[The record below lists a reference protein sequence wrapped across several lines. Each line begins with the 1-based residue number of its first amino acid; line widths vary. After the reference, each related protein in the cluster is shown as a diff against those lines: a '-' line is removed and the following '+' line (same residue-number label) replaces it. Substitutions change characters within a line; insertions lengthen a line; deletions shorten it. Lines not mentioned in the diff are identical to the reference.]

1 MKLFTLATMATG
13 ALGLRGSIPMTY
25 EGNTVHLFKDSSHAR
40 RLVSATSGPS
50 FSVNGDLWVS
60 GAVGIN
66 GVPDIKLALENQ
78 AQTLA
83 DETTARLQNATDL
96 DAAITA
102 EATVR
107 GTADTALY
115 TYVDVEITQRLQN
128 ATDLNA
134 AINAEIADRTNA
146 DNAEIVARN
155 TADIAETA
163 ARTTA
168 DNAEIAARTTA
179 DDALGGRIDTEVAE
193 RLQNATDLNAAINA
207 EIVDRTTADTTL
219 GGRIDTEVA
228 ERLQNATDLNAA
240 INAEIVDRTTADTTL
255 GGRIDTE
262 VAERLQNATDLNAAI
277 NAEIVDRTTADT
289 TLGGRIDTEVAE
301 RLQNAT
307 DLDTRIT
314 TLDAGNV
321 KLTDDQTITGLKTF
335 ANSVYLGLQD
345 THHIEVRG
353 QLTFDGNAPTPEF
366 DKGIQVQG
374 NVDVTGN
381 TTLTG
386 KFAVK
391 KDVTH
396 PFKLGFYS
404 EIPAY
409 FSRRAYVMPVSNTEN
424 LNNTANPDFT
434 EFELDVYKPLLLDN
448 GIDCDNVLRDPAGP
462 QIVSD
467 HTSSGN
473 DETVNCLNPSVE
485 HNNAI
490 HRVIRRAQV
499 ASVGYIE
506 DHGRDEVMFA
516 IKVLYNTLGFTD
528 AQFDSV
534 LAAYRDA
541 KATDWMGAHAAG
553 WANHQGESTQKKFA
567 VIETGVDCSGQTA
580 GACTGGCVNNTAGDA
595 CEPTTELF

>member
-179 DDALGGRIDTEVAE
+179 DDA
-193 RLQNATDLNAAINA
+193 
-207 EIVDRTTADTTL
+207 L

>member
-1 MKLFTLATMATG
+1 LNVYSKQMMKLFTLATMATG

-179 DDALGGRIDTEVAE
+179 DDA
-193 RLQNATDLNAAINA
+193 
-207 EIVDRTTADTTL
+207 
-219 GGRIDTEVA
+219 
-228 ERLQNATDLNAA
+228 
-240 INAEIVDRTTADTTL
+240 L

>member
-1 MKLFTLATMATG
+1 MNVYSKQMMKLFTLATMATG

-179 DDALGGRIDTEVAE
+179 DDA
-193 RLQNATDLNAAINA
+193 
-207 EIVDRTTADTTL
+207 
-219 GGRIDTEVA
+219 
-228 ERLQNATDLNAA
+228 
-240 INAEIVDRTTADTTL
+240 L

-567 VIETGVDCSGQTA
+567 VIETGVDCSGQIA
-580 GACTGGCVNNTAGDA
+580 GACAGGCVNNTAGDA

>member
-1 MKLFTLATMATG
+1 MMKLFTLATMATG

-179 DDALGGRIDTEVAE
+179 DDA
-193 RLQNATDLNAAINA
+193 
-207 EIVDRTTADTTL
+207 
-219 GGRIDTEVA
+219 
-228 ERLQNATDLNAA
+228 
-240 INAEIVDRTTADTTL
+240 
-255 GGRIDTE
+255 
-262 VAERLQNATDLNAAI
+262 
-277 NAEIVDRTTADT
+277 
-289 TLGGRIDTEVAE
+289 LGGRIDTEVAE